1 MGKASLI
8 AIFSFDRR
16 SRIKTPQERQI
27 FSSVITK
34 QFQIPYIVVQNNGV
48 GINIR
53 FNNALQWFKT
63 TEIHNCRHLSHAKG
77 LKITLRGFN
86 ESLWL
91 MHLCT
96 TNYLLV
102 LIADLFWWCFIL
114 GRCSFMSATKSVL
127 ICGPRLLALLHS
139 TASLEMKNVTALNL
153 SNYTAGIKS

>member
-1 MGKASLI
+1 
-8 AIFSFDRR
+8 
-16 SRIKTPQERQI
+16 
-27 FSSVITK
+27 
-34 QFQIPYIVVQNNGV
+34 
-48 GINIR
+48 
-53 FNNALQWFKT
+53 
-63 TEIHNCRHLSHAKG
+63 
-77 LKITLRGFN
+77 
-86 ESLWL
+86 

-153 SNYTAGIKS
+153 SNYTAGIKVDQYQSHFPFLGYRPLFGRGQILVLPGIIDGFIFIECQYVCRKMRSLFLIGNKIKLCE

>member
-1 MGKASLI
+1 
-8 AIFSFDRR
+8 
-16 SRIKTPQERQI
+16 
-27 FSSVITK
+27 
-34 QFQIPYIVVQNNGV
+34 
-48 GINIR
+48 
-53 FNNALQWFKT
+53 
-63 TEIHNCRHLSHAKG
+63 
-77 LKITLRGFN
+77 
-86 ESLWL
+86 

-153 SNYTAGIKS
+153 SNYTAGIKVDQYQSHFPFLGYRPLFGRGQILVLPGVIDGFIFIECQYVCRKMRSLFLIVKNKALWIFQIFCYGSKYLRGFYAPTWLSKSDAVQKSGN